1 MNRRSSTYTALVSL
15 LVFLL
20 IEGLSLLLVS
30 RNGAIQRYRLMSGIR
45 NIQSLIWDKGEN
57 ARYFISLKETNRQL
71 EEENIRLVKELEKY
85 KSFAYKH
92 TSDSVIQAYNPEF
105 KYIPAIVIKN
115 STNRR
120 HNYIILDKGEQ
131 DGVTQDMG
139 IITPSGVVGY
149 IHSVGK
155 KHSLAVSFL
164 DVDNTITAIIK
175 KSGTFGTFSW
185 NGRNIGEAS
194 LREIPIHSTFSIGD
208 TITTSGYSAMY
219 PKGIDLGVIKSS
231 QSVGGTSFDL
241 TVSLFE
247 DFSNLH
253 YVYIVDNPNN
263 LEFKNF
269 INKEENLQ

>member
-30 RNGAIQRYRLMSGIR
+30 RNGAIQRYKLMSGIR
-45 NIQSLIWDKGEN
+45 NIQTLIWNKGEN

>member
-194 LREIPIHSTFSIGD
+194 LREIPIHSIFSIGD
-208 TITTSGYSAMY
+208 TITTSGYSAIY

>member
-30 RNGAIQRYRLMSGIR
+30 RNGAIQRYKLMSGIR
-45 NIQSLIWDKGEN
+45 NIQTLIWNKGEN
-57 ARYFISLKETNRQL
+57 ARYFMSLKETNRQL

>member
-15 LVFLL
+15 LVVLL

>member
-30 RNGAIQRYRLMSGIR
+30 RNGAIQKYKLMSGIR
-45 NIQSLIWDKGEN
+45 NIQTTLWNKGEN
-57 ARYFISLKETNRQL
+57 ARYFFSLKETNLLL

-85 KSFAYKH
+85 KRFVHKH

-105 KYIPAIVIKN
+105 KYIPATVIKN

-131 DGVTQDMG
+131 DGITPDMG

-149 IHSVGK
+149 IHSVGS

-164 DVDNTITAIIK
+164 DIDNTITAIIK
-175 KSGTFGTFSW
+175 KSGTFGTLSW
-185 NGRNIGEAS
+185 NGRNIGEAV
-194 LREIPIHSTFSIGD
+194 LKEIPIHSTFNIGD
-208 TITTSGYSAMY
+208 TITTSGYSAIY

-269 INKEENLQ
+269 INKEEGLQ

>member
-1 MNRRSSTYTALVSL
+1 MNRRTSTYTALVSL
-15 LVFLL
+15 LVFIL

-30 RNGAIQRYRLMSGIR
+30 RNGAIQRYKLMSGIR
-45 NIQSLIWDKGEN
+45 NIQTLIWNKGEN
-57 ARYFISLKETNRQL
+57 ARYFMSLKETNRQL